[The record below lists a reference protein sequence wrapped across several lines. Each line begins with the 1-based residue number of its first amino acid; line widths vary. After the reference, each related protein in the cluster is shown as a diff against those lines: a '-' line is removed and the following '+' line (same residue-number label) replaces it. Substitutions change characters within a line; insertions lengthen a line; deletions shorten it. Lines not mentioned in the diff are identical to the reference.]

1 MATNNTM
8 QRKYLDYNGLE
19 HLLQKLSGV
28 TSNPIGT
35 GQYISSITQNLG
47 VVKVDVSNLPVSGA
61 TGSYLAVS
69 DNKVYLDTTKVADK
83 NTADSAD
90 GTLLVSKEYLN
101 TKINDTLTSGVIY
114 KGTIALGATSVP
126 TTNGSTTTVRTGFMY
141 KVSNAGQTGVTTA
154 TTLGVTGVKNGD
166 TLIYNNDKFDLIP
179 SGDDIEYRGIKVDSK
194 TTLFSESQSGT
205 VDFIGSSSITL
216 TPDATAKS
224 LAFSLKAKSGTTGGQ
239 IVFDQDKD
247 GLNGYVYGLNSGAYN
262 EYFAHTKITGGSL
275 GFYKASVDN
284 YGHVTGLTS
293 VIKSDITSLLGDYVT
308 TIGSKSGALTFETG
322 STDGNVYLTVNADGV
337 ISASVHNHA
346 DYINSLIDTKINALD
361 VTEQTIAENSNGKV
375 TIYPTITETDGKIS
389 VGGTGITLQT
399 IATTAKSNDL
409 SVEEAVAGNTAN
421 TTLLTVL
428 KALDKKSGVSS
439 FGDKTGDITIDE
451 HGKGTNGSTTNG
463 YVKFTMNGNTLTG
476 YVNGWDSTLSS
487 IPGGTA
493 KIITTATDAG
503 TKYANASD
511 TERNTGNYGD
521 TTSFDETIFT
531 HYSSLSTDGTLTEG
545 PDYVSFASISFQEID
560 DMFL

>member
-8 QRKYLDYNGLE
+8 QRKYLDYNGLG

-28 TSNPIGT
+28 TGNPIGT

-47 VVKVDVSNLPVSGA
+47 VVKVDVSNLPVSGV

-114 KGTIALGATSVP
+114 KGTIALGATSVGN
-126 TTNGSTTTVRTGFMY
+126 TATVRTGFMY

-154 TTLGVTGVKNGD
+154 TTLGVDNVKNGD
-166 TLIYNNDKFDLIP
+166 TLIYNSDKFDLIP

-194 TTLFSESQSGT
+194 TTLFSEAETGS

-216 TPDATAKS
+216 TPDTTNKK
-224 LAFSLKAKSGTTGGQ
+224 LTFSLKAKSGTTGGQ
-239 IVFDQDKD
+239 VVFEQDGD

-262 EYFAHTKITGGSL
+262 EYFKHETITGGTL
-275 GFYKASVDN
+275 GFYKVGVNTS
-284 YGHVTGLTS
+284 GHITGITS
-293 VIKSDITSLLGDYVT
+293 VVKSDITGLLGNYVT

-322 STDGNVYLTVNADGV
+322 STNGNVYLTVDENNV
-337 ISASVHNHA
+337 ISASVHGHA
-346 DYINSLIDTKINALD
+346 DYINGLIDTKINDLN
-361 VTEQTIAENSNGKV
+361 VTGATIAKDESGSV
-375 TIYPTITETDGKIS
+375 TIYSTITESAGKIS
-389 VGGTGITLQT
+389 VGGTGITLKT
-399 IATTAKSNDL
+399 VATTAKSTDL
-409 SVEEAVAGNTAN
+409 TVEESVAGNAADTN
-421 TTLLTVL
+421 LLTVL

-439 FGDKTGDITIDE
+439 FGDKTGDITIDD

-463 YVKFTMNGNTLTG
+463 YVKFTMNGNQLTG

-493 KIITTATDAG
+493 NIITKATEDG

-511 TERNTGNYGD
+511 TERGTGNYGD
-521 TTSFDETIFT
+521 DASFDETVFAQ
-531 HYSSLSTDGTLTEG
+531 YSSLSTGGTLSDG
-545 PDYVSFASISFQEID
+545 PNYVSFASISFQEID

>member
-1 MATNNTM
+1 MATNNIT
-8 QRKYLDYNGLE
+8 QRKYLDFNGLG
-19 HLLQKLSGV
+19 HLLKKLSGV
-28 TSNPIGT
+28 TGNPIGA

-114 KGTIALGATSVP
+114 KGTIALGATNVG
-126 TTNGSTTTVRTGFMY
+126 NTTTLRTGFMY
-141 KVSNAGQTGVTTA
+141 KVSNSGQTGVTTA

-166 TLIYNNDKFDLIP
+166 TLIYNSDKFDLIP
-179 SGDDIEYRGIKVDSK
+179 SGDDIEYRGIKVDGK
-194 TTLFSESQSGT
+194 TSLFSEAESGT

-216 TPDATAKS
+216 TPDTDNKK
-224 LAFSLKAKSGTTGGQ
+224 LTFSLKAKSGATGGQ
-239 IVFDQDKD
+239 IVFNQDAD
-247 GLNGYVYGLNSGAYN
+247 GLNGYVLGLKSGAYN
-262 EYFAHTKITGGSL
+262 DYFQHETIADSTL
-275 GFYKASVDN
+275 GFYKVGVNTS
-284 YGHVTGLTS
+284 GHITGITS
-293 VIKSDITSLLGDYVT
+293 VIKSDITGLLGNYVT

-322 STDGNVYLTVNADGV
+322 STNGNVYLTVNDKGV
-337 ISASVHNHA
+337 ISAAVHNHA
-346 DYINSLIDTKINALD
+346 DYINGLIDTKINALD
-361 VTEQTIAENSNGKV
+361 VAAQTIAENKSGRV

-389 VGGTGITLQT
+389 IGGTGITLAT
-399 IATTAKSNDL
+399 IATTANSENL
-409 SVEEAVAGNTAN
+409 NVEEAVAGNAAN
-421 TTLLTVL
+421 TKLLTVL
-428 KALDKKSGVSS
+428 KALDSKSGVSS
-439 FGDKTGDITIDE
+439 FGGATGAITVDDY
-451 HGKGTNGSTTNG
+451 GKGTNGSTTNG
-463 YVKFTMNGNTLTG
+463 YVRFTMNGQELTG
-476 YVNGWDSTLSS
+476 YVNGWDSKLSS

-493 KIITTATDAG
+493 KIITKATNDG
-503 TKYANASD
+503 TTYANASD

-521 TTSFDETIFT
+521 TASFDETIFAQ
-531 HYSSLSTDGTLTEG
+531 YSSLSTGGTLTAG